1 MLFKVS
7 ENKIKS
13 FQWIVNETPVH
24 RHVTLTAKCQISPV
38 EHFNPGV
45 FDMGG
50 RTYTLSRRRRLRLC
64 RVWAKGKWFPPYF
77 VITLGENLWNKH
89 MFFFFLPSLRL
100 IRNFKNVL
108 HFHADKTV
116 LSDSFEHK
124 GPFLDARVCV
134 CDGFCATETSR
145 TLFFL
150 WAARLW
156 CSASLLSG
164 ACQG

>member
-1 MLFKVS
+1 MNHQMKLQCIDTWHWLRSVKYHQWNILTLVFSTWAEERTLFLEDGVWGCAEFGPKG
-7 ENKIKS
+7 NG
-13 FQWIVNETPVH
+13 FH
-24 RHVTLTAKCQISPV
+24 HIS
-38 EHFNPGV
+38 
-45 FDMGG
+45 
-50 RTYTLSRRRRLRLC
+50 LSHSVKTFGTSTC
-64 RVWAKGKWFPPYF
+64 
-77 VITLGENLWNKH
+77 
-89 MFFFFLPSLRL
+89 FFLPSLRL

-108 HFHADKTV
+108 HFHTDKTG

-124 GPFLDARVCV
+124 GPFLDACVCV